1 MKLSHPIVP
10 HLWFATQAKEAAEY
24 YVSVF
29 PNSKIISTQTLR
41 GTPSGE
47 VELVPFEL
55 NGQRFEA
62 ISTGPHFTFS
72 EAVSFIVKCDT
83 KEELDYYWEKLSA
96 EPEAEQCGWYK
107 DQFGLSWQIVPS
119 AMDEMILTKDM
130 EVLDRVTQSLLQIKK
145 IDVEEI
151 QKAYNGQ

>member
-10 HLWFATQAKEAAEY
+10 HLWFDTQAKEAAEF

-83 KEELDYYWEKLSA
+83 KEELDTTGKNFRQSPKQSSVA
-96 EPEAEQCGWYK
+96 G
-107 DQFGLSWQIVPS
+107 
-119 AMDEMILTKDM
+119 TKI
-130 EVLDRVTQSLLQIKK
+130 SL
-145 IDVEEI
+145 VCR
-151 QKAYNGQ
+151 GR